1 MVDELDFPACHTIL
15 SIVASNA
22 PLVASF
28 RNRGRC
34 GGFDPSYSQQDRRN
48 RVADLGDAR
57 VLILAT
63 DGFEESELFEP
74 RQALLDAGVTV
85 TLASITTDPIQ
96 GVVHDSEKGKSIT
109 PDLTLEDVDI
119 DDYDALLLPGGVGN
133 PDKMRLEERAI
144 EIVGEFMDEGKIV
157 AAICHA
163 PWLLVEADVVD
174 GRRVTSWPSVRTD
187 LENAGA
193 DVVDE
198 EVVIDDNL
206 ITSRKPDDIPAFNR
220 ALLDALENDVG
231 EED

>member
-1 MVDELDFPACHTIL
+1 M
-15 SIVASNA
+15 
-22 PLVASF
+22 
-28 RNRGRC
+28 
-34 GGFDPSYSQQDRRN
+34 
-48 RVADLGDAR
+48 ADLGDAR
-57 VLILAT
+57 VLILAA

-74 RQALLDAGVTV
+74 RQALLDAGATV
-85 TLASITTDPIQ
+85 TLASIKTDAIQ
-96 GVVHDSEKGKSIT
+96 GVVHDTEKGRTIT
-109 PDLTLEDVDI
+109 PDLTLEDVDV
-119 DDYDALLLPGGVGN
+119 DDYDALLLPGGVAN
-133 PDKMRLEERAI
+133 PDKMRMQDRAV

-198 EVVIDDNL
+198 QVVVDENL

-220 ALLDALENDVG
+220 ALIEALENDLG
-231 EED
+231 EDEDEDEVETDAEAGSDDV